1 MSASDDPWALSDSDG
16 EATSASNLGGEPN
29 TLDDTW
35 AVSDE
40 SSDGEEISARSLV
53 VGSKRSKPGRGRPK
67 GLFGNPEER
76 AHLRSRRQLARPDQS
91 GALVKE
97 EQASAQ
103 SSPSSLSSRVL
114 TMLRPL
120 GSAIH
125 RFISSNVAEAKED
138 LHTQQHR
145 EYTSSR
151 IVMVV
156 IISFICCI
164 DIVVLQV
171 S

>member
-76 AHLRSRRQLARPDQS
+76 AYLRARRQLACPDQS
-91 GALVKE
+91 GALVNE
-97 EQASAQ
+97 EQASALGRQ
-103 SSPSSLSSRVL
+103 FTGSSVPMWQRRRRIYTLSS
-114 TMLRPL
+114 T
-120 GSAIH
+120 GSIH
-125 RFISSNVAEAKED
+125 
-138 LHTQQHR
+138 Q
-145 EYTSSR
+145 
-151 IVMVV
+151 
-156 IISFICCI
+156 
-164 DIVVLQV
+164 VVL
-171 S
+171 SWL